1 MTGNIQK
8 IADGARAI
16 ADGAVDG
23 WEELTSNQ
31 TDRTGHAAA
40 RIASALANG
49 VDPDVLA
56 LQATKNSRKNN
67 PDAPQVFFGSD
78 MLTIASFYSANRTRS
93 AMPKKQIGPLI
104 RQQKAADAD
113 SQVVHP

>member
-1 MTGNIQK
+1 MKKFI
-8 IADGARAI
+8 DGVSQI

-40 RIASALANG
+40 RIASALANE
-49 VDPDVLA
+49 VDPEVLA

-67 PDAPQVFFGSD
+67 PDAPEEFTGPD
-78 MLTIASFYSANRTRS
+78 ILTIARFHSANRTKS
-93 AMPKKQIGPLI
+93 VMPKKQIGSLI
-104 RQQKAADAD
+104 REQKAADGESDLVPA
-113 SQVVHP
+113 